1 MNRAGFKEGLSTNN
15 KKYKLD
21 NEEAVRNIMIDIIKE
36 KYGEEAPVIRLV
48 QCKNA
53 SKRLCTIA
61 LNILKRKE
69 LNNLTPENIKEATRV
84 IKGYDVGDAPKI
96 EFGRN
101 EICYGFDEP
110 DYLGLERKVYNG
122 FNVCKKGDNEY
133 IFIDI
138 KSKEHQDALKSYA
151 ITRIFNDSGLQTA
164 EICSWIKSEN
174 NGEYEHMGYILEKPE
189 IREIRDLYTLNYKRS
204 NGRVIVEEDGRIN
217 FNKDNIVDDFTIYTS
232 SIKMNEDPCYIP
244 EIEGVKT
251 GSIDDNIKAIPTSE
265 EIDLRFEGDCKR
277 SKYFRDL
284 PVIKEFAKK
293 SR

>member
-1 MNRAGFKEGLSTNN
+1 MSGEEFREGLSTNN
-15 KKYKLD
+15 KEYKLD

-36 KYGEEAPVIRLV
+36 EYGEEAPIIRLV

-84 IKGYDVGDAPKI
+84 IKGNDVGDAPKI
-96 EFGRN
+96 GFSRD
-101 EICYGFDEP
+101 EIWYGIDGP
-110 DYLGLERKVYNG
+110 DYLERYREVYNG
-122 FNVCKKGDNEY
+122 FRVCKKGENEY
-133 IFIDI
+133 IFIDTI
-138 KSKEHQDALKSYA
+138 SEEFQFDYNSYE
-151 ITRIFNDSGLQTA
+151 ITRIFNNAGLQTA
-164 EICSWIKSEN
+164 EICSWIKSEKI
-174 NGEYEHMGYILEKPE
+174 GEHENMGYILEKPE
-189 IREIRDLYTLNYKRS
+189 IREKRDLYTLNYKRC

-217 FNKDNIVDDFTIYTS
+217 FNKENIVDDFTIYTPK
-232 SIKMNEDPCYIP
+232 IQMIADPCYIP
-244 EIEGVKT
+244 EIKGVKT

-284 PVIKEFAKK
+284 PIAKEFAQE